1 MQIRNLIASAAL
13 AATSLFTNTGEA
25 AAASGYCYNTT
36 RGANICITRV
46 VQTGPNTKRV
56 WSVIDG
62 YYGVDDVYCN
72 PAHRYN
78 YTENMAGIACF
89 QFS

>member
-13 AATSLFTNTGEA
+13 AATSLFTSTGEA
-25 AAASGYCYNTT
+25 VAASGYCYNTT
-36 RGANICITRV
+36 RGGNICITRV

-56 WSVIDG
+56 WSVVDG
-62 YYGVDDVYCN
+62 YYSVDDVYCN

-78 YTENMAGIACF
+78 YSQNLAGIACF
-89 QFS
+89 EFS